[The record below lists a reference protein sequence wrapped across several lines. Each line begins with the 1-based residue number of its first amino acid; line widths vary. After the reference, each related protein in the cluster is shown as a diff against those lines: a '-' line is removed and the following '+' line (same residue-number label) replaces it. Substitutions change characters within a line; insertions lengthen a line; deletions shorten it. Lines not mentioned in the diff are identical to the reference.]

1 MGNWGYNRYKWSYE
15 LWAPTYNSFN
25 RFLGPPCTSL
35 ENFQP
40 SHFCS
45 VGFLKD
51 PSRSHWWHWCP
62 PQRRR
67 RKQSGSPITSGSY
80 PARTTRPWMGYK
92 HQVRT
97 QNPDI
102 FSESVAGIPM
112 NQQVNWKTTHTPT
125 RVSLVTDDFW
135 GTIAFHSQE
144 KNHSL
149 HVPYVCLSLVG
160 DFLRIGIS
168 WDSNHHF
175 SSPFQGILFLS
186 RKHLSN
192 EKGARGCWE

>member
-1 MGNWGYNRYKWSYE
+1 MSYGP
-15 LWAPTYNSFN
+15 PTYNSFN

-102 FSESVAGIPM
+102 FSESVCRDSYESTSKMENNSHPNSGFLGNWWLLGDNCVPFPRKESFLTRSLCLFKFSWWFFTDWDLMGFKSSFFITISGIFVFIEKTFE
-112 NQQVNWKTTHTPT
+112 QWKRGPWLL
-125 RVSLVTDDFW
+125 RV
-135 GTIAFHSQE
+135 
-144 KNHSL
+144 K
-149 HVPYVCLSLVG
+149 
-160 DFLRIGIS
+160 
-168 WDSNHHF
+168 
-175 SSPFQGILFLS
+175 
-186 RKHLSN
+186 
-192 EKGARGCWE
+192 

>member
-1 MGNWGYNRYKWSYE
+1 MGNWGYIPYKWSYE
-15 LWAPTYNSFN
+15 LWAPNYNSFCW
-25 RFLGPPCTSL
+25 FLGPPCTSL

-40 SHFCS
+40 SHFGS

-102 FSESVAGIPM
+102 FSESVTGIPM
-112 NQQVNWKTTHTPT
+112 NQPVKWKTTHTPT
-125 RVSLVTDDFW
+125 RVFPR
-135 GTIAFHSQE
+135 
-144 KNHSL
+144 N
-149 HVPYVCLSLVG
+149 
-160 DFLRIGIS
+160 
-168 WDSNHHF
+168 
-175 SSPFQGILFLS
+175 
-186 RKHLSN
+186 
-192 EKGARGCWE
+192 